1 MPAHESPEKMFSADI
16 LIVGGGIAGQ
26 ASAITAKE
34 ASPGL
39 DVLIVDKA
47 TASKGWAGKS
57 ARTAGLLSFVT
68 EKDDPEEFVRYC
80 LDNIG
85 FYLNDQLLLREF
97 AFASRQIAER
107 LGSWGVDVPRDQNG
121 RIDYAKWPF
130 PWGTAS
136 IDPDMCMQMSS
147 YAKGMGV
154 RFIDKVV
161 VADLLRDGGRI
172 SGAAGFDILDGAPHI
187 FKAGAVVLANGS
199 QNYDITPNWCS
210 TGNGIAAAYRAG
222 AEMRNAE
229 FGNMC
234 DFAVKDP
241 KTGWIYYGGAHTA
254 HDYLYN
260 AKGEHI
266 SQKYRPGLHS
276 SMDPIAALA
285 WYKETL
291 VGNGPI
297 YADLA
302 GFASGSGQFFK
313 HHPKVLERSRQGT
326 RGASFPRA
334 EKPEVV
340 PGFIGELSCVRVDHQ
355 MATSIPGLFAVGDV
369 SGSGSARAGA
379 VPTPP
384 AKIHGTGIL
393 NALFMGMKSG
403 PSAATY
409 AKALKAW
416 GVAPRIDDD
425 QVRAIM
431 ARTYAPFR
439 REKGVSPRELI
450 HRIQDTVAPADYSLI
465 KSRERMEEA
474 LALVLGVQEDLNR
487 IKAKDYHE
495 LTRCLD
501 AESMAIGAEMFYR
514 ASLMRTE
521 SRGFHYREDY
531 PEMDNEHWL
540 KWIILKRND
549 RKMELHTEDIPID
562 KYPYKPRNT

>member
-1 MPAHESPEKMFSADI
+1 MSARESSAKTFSADI

-26 ASAITAKE
+26 ASAIAAKE
-34 ASPGL
+34 AAPGL
-39 DVLIVDKA
+39 EVLIVDKA

-85 FYLNDQLLLREF
+85 FYLNDQLLLREY

-107 LGSWGVDVPRDQNG
+107 LGSWGVDVPRGQDG

-136 IDPDMCMQMSS
+136 IDPDMCSQMSS
-147 YAKGMGV
+147 YAKGLGV
-154 RFIDKVV
+154 TFIDKVV
-161 VADLLRDGGRI
+161 VGDLLKDGKRV
-172 SGAAGFDILDGAPHI
+172 SGAAGFSVLNGDPYL
-187 FKAGAVVLANGS
+187 FKARAVILANGS

-234 DFAVKDP
+234 DFAIKDP
-241 KTGWIYYGGAHTA
+241 RTGWIYYGGAHTA

-260 AKGEHI
+260 ARGEHI

-276 SMDPIAALA
+276 SMDPIAVLA

-291 VGNGPI
+291 AGNGPI
-297 YADLA
+297 YAHLA

-313 HHPKVLERSRQGT
+313 HHPKVLERSRQAAP
-326 RGASFPRA
+326 GAALPGGR
-334 EKPEVV
+334 KPEVV

-355 MATSIPGLFAVGDV
+355 MSTSIPGLFAVGDV

-379 VPTPP
+379 APAPP

-393 NALFMGMKSG
+393 NALFMGMKCG
-403 PSAATY
+403 PFAATY
-409 AKALKAW
+409 ASALKEW
-416 GVAPRIDDD
+416 GAEPRVDRG
-425 QVRAIM
+425 QVTDVFKRM
-431 ARTYAPFR
+431 YAPIER
-439 REKGVSPRELI
+439 VHGISPYEVI
-450 HRIQDTVAPADYSLI
+450 HRVQDAVAPADYSLI
-465 KSRERMEEA
+465 KSDDRMREA
-474 LALVLGVQEDLNR
+474 LDLVTRTREELDKM
-487 IKAKDYHE
+487 KARDYHE
-495 LTRCLD
+495 LCKCLD
-501 AESMAIGAEMFYR
+501 AESMVLGAEMFYR

-531 PEMDNEHWL
+531 PQMDNRSWL
-540 KWIILKRND
+540 KWIIIEND
-549 RKMELHTEDIPID
+549 NGKMELHTEDIPLD
-562 KYPYKPRNT
+562 RYPYKPPNA

>member
-1 MPAHESPEKMFSADI
+1 MPARESLEKVFSADI

-26 ASAITAKE
+26 ACAITAKE

-39 DVLIVDKA
+39 EILIVDKA

-68 EKDDPEEFVRYC
+68 EKDDPEEFVKYC

-136 IDPDMCMQMSS
+136 IDPDMCSQMSS
-147 YAKGMGV
+147 YAKGLGV

-172 SGAAGFDILDGAPHI
+172 SGAAGFGILDGAPHI
-187 FKAGAVVLANGS
+187 FKAGTVILANGS
-199 QNYDITPNWCS
+199 QNYGITPNWCS

-234 DFAVKDP
+234 DFATVDP
-241 KTGWIYYGGAHTA
+241 TTGWIRYGGAHTA

-291 VGNGPI
+291 AGNGPI

-326 RGASFPRA
+326 RGSSLPGAQ
-334 EKPEVV
+334 KPEVV

-403 PSAATY
+403 PAAAMY
-409 AKALKAW
+409 AEALNAW
-416 GVAPRIDDD
+416 DVAPRTDDD
-425 QVRAIM
+425 QVGAIM
-431 ARTYAPFR
+431 ARTYAPLK
-439 REKGVSPRELI
+439 REKGVSPHEVI
-450 HRIQDTVAPADYSLI
+450 CRIQDTVAPADYSLI
-465 KSRERMEEA
+465 KSRERMQEA
-474 LALVLGVQEDLNR
+474 LALVLAVQEDLDR

-495 LTRCLD
+495 LVRCLD

-531 PEMDNEHWL
+531 PEMDNKNWL
-540 KWIILKRND
+540 KWIILKND
-549 RKMELHTEDIPID
+549 DGRMDLHTEDIPID
-562 KYPYKPRNT
+562 KYPYRPQNA